1 MVNVNIFTN
10 YLGLGEKPSDFD
22 EFWNK
27 GKKEVDKL
35 GTSYE
40 LKQVDLPSHVDHDN
54 QVLIFIIYTLQEL
67 AELEFMLNWLFLRR

>member
-40 LKQVDLPSHVDHDN
+40 LKQVDLPSHVANFYHLYFTGISGARVHA
-54 QVLIFIIYTLQEL
+54 QLVVPKKIE
-67 AELEFMLNWLFLRR
+67 